1 MYQNC
6 CKKCGSTSLHTET
19 KGNNTG
25 LYCDDCGAWIKWLSK
40 DELRAFEH
48 SRKKVDLR
56 PEDVDIPIGRL
67 CCFKPIDQNAIYFGH
82 MAGKVIDEFEDMSYM
97 YVLKCDDRYFFSRKA
112 IIKPDDVHTSND
124 AKKYFS
130 DK

>member
-19 KGNNTG
+19 KGNNVG
-25 LYCDDCGAWIKWLSK
+25 LYCDDCGAWAKWLGK

-48 SRKKVDLR
+48 SMKKVDLK
-56 PEDVDIPIGRL
+56 PEDVDIPIGGL
-67 CCFKPIDQNAIYFGH
+67 CCFKPINQEGIYFGH
-82 MAGKVIDEFEDMSYM
+82 MAGKIIDDFENMSYM
-97 YVLKCDDRYFFSRKA
+97 YVLKCDDRYFFSRKT
-112 IIKPDDVHTSND
+112 IIKPDNVHTSND